1 MRTNGEVLC
10 GHFQSIQNFA
20 SMGYCGGKLYE
31 GTLKYTK
38 RPLHNYG
45 GENLYDFTDCD
56 VSITFSLVV

>member
-1 MRTNGEVLC
+1 MRRNGEVLC

-20 SMGYCGGKLYE
+20 SMRYCGGKLYE

-45 GENLYDFTDCD
+45 GKICMTSQIVMLA
-56 VSITFSLVV
+56 